1 MPTDALGVQ
10 GLHNALNTQ
19 AALLLARAVGAG
31 FGPILRAATEY
42 KGEPHRME
50 FVRSVRGVDCFNDS
64 KGTNVGATVAGLE
77 GLGRRVVL
85 IAGGAGKGQDFSPL
99 ITVVARLARAVV
111 LIGQDAHLLADTLAA
126 TGVPCMFAQS
136 LPQAVDLAFD
146 QAQEGDA
153 LVLSPACASLDMF
166 RNYSHRGQVFV
177 EATLELALSQGEVA

>member
-1 MPTDALGVQ
+1 
-10 GLHNALNTQ
+10 
-19 AALLLARAVGAG
+19 
-31 FGPILRAATEY
+31 
-42 KGEPHRME
+42 
-50 FVRSVRGVDCFNDS
+50 
-64 KGTNVGATVAGLE
+64 
-77 GLGRRVVL
+77 VL

-126 TGVPCMFAQS
+126 TGVPCLFAQG
-136 LPQAVDLAFD
+136 LPQAVDLAFV